1 MAVKEILVH
10 LKAHEPWSTHI
21 DHGLGLGAFF
31 GARVRGLMTFLDVAI
46 LRGVL
51 APNDPSV
58 AERAE
63 RLRAEAQG
71 TVERFHERAKALGV
85 EAVFEFAEGAAS
97 EIVLWASRLHDLT
110 VIEQRDPAGD
120 ELGYDPAEQAAL
132 SSGRPVLVT
141 PRQGAFNAAPR
152 HLVVAWNGSRE
163 AAAAVQA
170 ARPFIEKAQR
180 VTVLTGSEKHV
191 LRASARVPDLSIRGY
206 LERHVAKVSE
216 EKVKV
221 SPDEAGAH
229 LLARCDALEADM
241 LVMGIYGRS
250 WFSEL
255 ILGGATRHVLQTMRL
270 PVLMAH

>member
-1 MAVKEILVH
+1 MAVKELLVH
-10 LKAHEPWSTHI
+10 LKAHEPWSAHI
-21 DHGLGLGAFF
+21 DHALGLGAFF
-31 GARVRGLMTFLDVAI
+31 NARVRGLMTFLDVAI

-51 APNDPSV
+51 GPEDPTV
-58 AERAE
+58 AERAGK
-63 RLRAEAQG
+63 LRAEAKATEG
-71 TVERFHERAKALGV
+71 RFLARAKELGV
-85 EAVFEFAEGAAS
+85 EAVFDYAEGAAS

-132 SSGRPVLVT
+132 SSGRPVLVI
-141 PRQGAFNAAPR
+141 PRAGAFNASPR

-170 ARPFIEKAQR
+170 ARPFIERAQR
-180 VTVLTGSEKHV
+180 VTVLTGKEKHG
-191 LRASARVPDLSIRGY
+191 LRASARVPDLSIKGY
-206 LERHVAKVSE
+206 LERHVAKVGE
-216 EKVKV
+216 EKVTA
-221 SPDEAGAH
+221 SPDDAGAH
-229 LLARCDALEADM
+229 LLARCDALEADI

-255 ILGGATRHVLQTMRL
+255 ILGGATRHVLQNMRL